1 MIVPVILNIEPPAEK
16 YTKQNSKAA
25 FNRLRE
31 HLHQYC
37 VLLKGPSN
45 DPQKMLQLL
54 RDNSDPAIG
63 EIIKHIS
70 EEVPIKIQPDWDGQ
84 LHTID
89 QQLTTQLLACVS
101 DIETHPVD
109 TIETIQWQDI
119 DAAHAI
125 ETIKTQRKITRLSK
139 DTKRN
144 TIWDTYFRPI
154 YTLVPINRIEII
166 DRYLLTNV
174 ITNKSE
180 QLNEYLDLLNDTH
193 SATTK
198 PTSLIIYSSKNNIE
212 LSDIRDYFDK
222 ELVPK
227 CQQLAGIAKVCLYV
241 CNNYDFSTH
250 YHDRYII
257 STMKDK
263 VFYVHNLGIGLEIL
277 ANKQLTKSQ
286 ECSLMVH
293 TPHTVHQYRSMLNHL
308 EEHRERKFEEYVGA
322 NR

>member
-1 MIVPVILNIEPPAEK
+1 MIVPVMLNIELPAEQ

-37 VLLKGPSN
+37 VLLKGSSN
-45 DPQKMLQLL
+45 DPQQMLKVL
-54 RDNSDPAIG
+54 REHCDPAIG

-70 EEVPIKIQPDWDGQ
+70 EEIPIWEGQ
-84 LHTID
+84 LHTSDGNQAAKI
-89 QQLTTQLLACVS
+89 LACVS
-101 DIETHPVD
+101 ASAAHHDD
-109 TIETIQWQDI
+109 ASETILWQDI

-125 ETIKTQRKITRLSK
+125 ETIKTQRKITRLSINAQ
-139 DTKRN
+139 RN

-154 YTLVPINRIEII
+154 YALVPINRIEII

-174 ITNKSE
+174 ITNQSN
-180 QLNEYLDLLNDTH
+180 QLNEYLDLL
-193 SATTK
+193 SATHTTTTK
-198 PTSLIIYSSKNNIE
+198 QKSLIIYSSKNNIE
-212 LSDIRDYFDK
+212 LSGIQDYFEN

-241 CNNYDFSTH
+241 CSNYDFSTH

-257 STMKDK
+257 STMKDRI
-263 VFYVHNLGIGLEIL
+263 FYVHNLGIGLEIL
-277 ANKQLTKSQ
+277 ANEQLTKSQ
-286 ECSLMVH
+286 ECSLTVH

-308 EEHRERKFEEYVGA
+308 EERRERKFEEYVGA
-322 NR
+322 SR